1 MMRNKI
7 RISIVVIAVVVVNA
21 LLIYNVS
28 GVNST
33 HKDELELPSM
43 ELATGDLV
51 FRNGHG
57 LISRMFQNCSLKEK
71 KYGHTGIVL
80 IKENIPYVA
89 HVQQDRPG
97 PALMIEPLSQFW
109 NKSICN
115 EGAVYRLDFDN
126 NSKYKFA
133 AVLQSHIKKQITF
146 DAKFDMEEHTH
157 VYCSE
162 WIRDL
167 VVETTGDT
175 GYFPIS
181 VAGDFRYIAPD
192 NLYLNEH
199 AQLIYNYNKE

>member
-1 MMRNKI
+1 MRNKI
-7 RISIVVIAVVVVNA
+7 RIGIVVGVVVAVNA

-28 GVNST
+28 GVIRKHSEEV
-33 HKDELELPSM
+33 KLPK
-43 ELATGDLV
+43 LALSTGDLV

-80 IKENIPYVA
+80 IKNNIPYVA

-97 PALMIEPLSQFW
+97 PALMLEPLSQFW
-109 NKSICN
+109 NASICN
-115 EGAVYRLDFDN
+115 EGAVYRLDLN
-126 NSKYKFA
+126 NSQNKNFTE
-133 AVLQSHIKKQITF
+133 LLNLNLKKNLLF
-146 DAKFDMEEHTH
+146 DAKFDMDDHSH

-167 VVETTGDT
+167 IVESTGDSS
-175 GYFPIS
+175 YFPIS
-181 VAGDFRYIAPD
+181 SAGDFKYIAPD

-199 AQLIYNYNKE
+199 AQLIYNYSKE

>member
-1 MMRNKI
+1 MRNKI
-7 RISIVVIAVVVVNA
+7 RISIVVSAVVVVNA
-21 LLIYNVS
+21 VLIYNVS

-33 HKDELELPSM
+33 HKEELELPSM

-80 IKENIPYVA
+80 IKNNIPYVA

-97 PALMIEPLSQFW
+97 PALMVETLSQFW

-115 EGAVYRLDFDN
+115 EGAIYRLDLDN
-126 NSKYKFA
+126 NHKNKFA
-133 AVLQSHIKKQITF
+133 SILQANLQKNIKF
-146 DAKFDMEEHTH
+146 DAKFDMEEHTQ

-167 VVETTGDT
+167 VLETTGDST
-175 GYFPIS
+175 YFPVS
-181 VAGDFRYIAPD
+181 VAGDFKYIAPD
-192 NLYLNEH
+192 NLYLNDH
-199 AQLIYNYNKE
+199 AQLIYNYSKE

>member
-7 RISIVVIAVVVVNA
+7 RIGIVVIAVVVVNA

-28 GVNST
+28 GINST

-80 IKENIPYVA
+80 IKDNIPYVV

-126 NSKYKFA
+126 NSKFRFA
-133 AVLQSHIKKQITF
+133 SVLQTHIKKQITF

-167 VVETTGDT
+167 VVETTGDS

-199 AQLIYNYNKE
+199 AQLIYNYSKE

>member
-1 MMRNKI
+1 MRNKI
-7 RISIVVIAVVVVNA
+7 RIGIVVGVVVVVNA

-28 GVNST
+28 GVISKHT
-33 HKDELELPSM
+33 EEVKLPK
-43 ELATGDLV
+43 LALSTGDLV

-80 IKENIPYVA
+80 IKNNLPYVA

-97 PALMIEPLSQFW
+97 PALKVEPLSHFW

-115 EGAVYRLDFDN
+115 EGAVYRLDLN
-126 NSKYKFA
+126 NSQKKFFA
-133 AVLQSHIKKQITF
+133 TLLNINLKRNLLF
-146 DAKFDMEEHTH
+146 DSKFDMNEHSH

-167 VVETTGDT
+167 IVESTGDST
-175 GYFPIS
+175 YFPIS
-181 VAGDFRYIAPD
+181 IAGDFKYIAPD